1 MNEEE
6 PQLSSYNFDF
16 AGGSHNS
23 YLFVTVH
30 RTIYEIQFKPTPY
43 LFGEDFVL
51 SNEIVELVIKVAE
64 NPTDRRPPL
73 DALIA
78 PTVATII
85 GDFYKKSSLTITIF
99 ICDTADR
106 KHEARWRKFNRWYD
120 YFAESDYIR
129 LDDSFRDT
137 KEEVLYRCALIAKNH
152 NPYLREVGLAFLDL
166 MADFKAGKQL

>member
-6 PQLSSYNFDF
+6 HPLSSYNFKF
-16 AGGSHNS
+16 AGGTYNS
-23 YLFVTVH
+23 YLFDTLKH
-30 RTIYEIQFKPTPY
+30 ITYEIQFKPIPY

-51 SNEIVELVIKVAE
+51 ADDIVELVIKVAH
-64 NPTDRRPPL
+64 NPTERRPPL

-78 PTVATII
+78 PTVAAII
-85 GDFYKKSSLTITIF
+85 NDFYQKSSLTITIF

-120 YFAESDYIR
+120 HFAATDYVRI
-129 LDDSFRDT
+129 DDAFRDT
-137 KEEVLYRCALIAKNH
+137 KEELLYHCALIAKKG

-166 MADFKAGKQL
+166 MADFNAAK